1 MAILRLSSVKSVLYA
16 TSARGELVHEKYSAA
31 KAEGGLGTYVRPPE
45 DAKGMVPEGDAFSP
59 KIRQHFD
66 AIWPRVTKNLKPTA
80 PVVVLVHGFLFDPRI
95 AWSPN
100 PADSDNPHCRIYH
113 FADLGMQSEIREH
126 TTGWPLQ
133 LGFREDDGGKEGLAL
148 AFGWHSQPGF
158 ARSLMERFQNFY
170 ARAYDNAHET
180 AWSLVCV
187 LHSLAA
193 KLPASQPIDIFCHSL
208 GSSVVVR
215 ALAMAAKYRYGLV
228 HRIGRVV
235 ILGGSEYTGEA
246 NLLYSR
252 LLECDAHFKRAP
264 SEPPHVYNIVSREND
279 VLDKLGE
286 NFGPKSFF
294 STTQVIGHNGLEAR
308 KGAPKWMDIQID
320 GGPMREWMAKHRDVA
335 ISGDDPG
342 SIWDHWYY
350 YTHRGNMAL
359 YRNILRDRPSWDFP
373 LLRKATKTQKA
384 IPEGVALGFFGD

>member
-1 MAILRLSSVKSVLYA
+1 MSILRLSSVKSVLYA
-16 TSARGELVHEKYSAA
+16 TSARGELVHGAYSAA
-31 KAEGGLGTYVRPPE
+31 RAEGELGTYVRPPE
-45 DAKGMVPEGDAFSP
+45 KNELVPEGGAVSPAITKHLDAV
-59 KIRQHFD
+59 
-66 AIWPRVTKNLKPTA
+66 WPRVAANLKPTA

-100 PADSDNPHCRIYH
+100 PADSDNPHCRVYH
-113 FADLGMQSEIREH
+113 FADLGTQSEIKEH

-133 LGFREDDGGKEGLAL
+133 LGFKDDDGGKDGLAV
-148 AFGWHSQPGF
+148 AFGWLSQPGF
-158 ARSLMERFQNFY
+158 AQSLMERFQNFY

-180 AWSLVCV
+180 AWTLVCV

-193 KLPASQPIDIFCHSL
+193 KLPPAQPLDIFCHSL

-215 ALAMAAKYRYGLV
+215 ALAMAAKYRYGLIK
-228 HRIGRVV
+228 RIGRVV

-252 LLECDAHFKRAP
+252 LLECDAHFKRAAKDT
-264 SEPPHVYNIVSREND
+264 PHFYNVVSREND
-279 VLDKLGE
+279 VLDKLAE

-294 STTQVIGHNGLEAR
+294 SSTQVIGHNGLEAR
-308 KGAPKWMDIQID
+308 PRADKWIDIQID
-320 GGPMREWMAKHRDVA
+320 GGDMRRWMAKHRDLE
-335 ISGDDPG
+335 ISGDQPG

-359 YRNILRDRPSWDFP
+359 YRGILRDRKNWDFAA
-373 LLRKATKTQKA
+373 LRKSSQTQKP
-384 IPEGVALGFFGD
+384 IPEGVPVGAFGD